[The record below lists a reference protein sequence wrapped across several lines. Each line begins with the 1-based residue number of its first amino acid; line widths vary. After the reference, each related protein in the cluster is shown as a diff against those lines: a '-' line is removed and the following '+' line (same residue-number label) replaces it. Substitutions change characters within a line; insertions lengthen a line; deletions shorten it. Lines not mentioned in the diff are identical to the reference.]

1 MYINKTGLNV
11 EVEVGMQRGEEKSS
25 KGSHP
30 YSWGERASA
39 VKEQHSLSW
48 SPLYGGDVTAG
59 MARSLEVVGAFPRRP
74 VLRITFGVGDL
85 PQSKRSLHCL
95 YLRFVAEMS
104 PPVGDAVFR
113 L

>member
-39 VKEQHSLSW
+39 VKE
-48 SPLYGGDVTAG
+48 
-59 MARSLEVVGAFPRRP
+59 
-74 VLRITFGVGDL
+74 
-85 PQSKRSLHCL
+85 
-95 YLRFVAEMS
+95 
-104 PPVGDAVFR
+104 
-113 L
+113 